1 VSTVGRV
8 HPHLEA
14 KVIDPGN
21 GKIVPH
27 GTVRVGAASRVK
39 IGVAWAGGELHKW
52 LQNTHVDAVNGY
64 LTRFRSLTAVSEQVG
79 ELCVRRNSAMLL
91 LSMFR

>member
-1 VSTVGRV
+1 M
-8 HPHLEA
+8 
-14 KVIDPGN
+14 
-21 GKIVPH
+21 
-27 GTVRVGAASRVK
+27 
-39 IGVAWAGGELHKW
+39 HKW

-64 LTRFRSLTAVSEQVG
+64 LKRFRSLTAVSEQVG